1 MTSQPD
7 PEPRLATEI
16 EVGRSLATLKGRMTL
31 VIVTHRPAL
40 LGLADRTYTLEA
52 GRLVAQ
58 ETRG

>member
-1 MTSQPD
+1 
-7 PEPRLATEI
+7 
-16 EVGRSLATLKGRMTL
+16 MTL